1 MRTILLCVNESQQGQ
16 RIDSF
21 LASVLDDVS
30 RTQAARLCDGG
41 HVLLGGAQVQKRA
54 LVRAGDEVA
63 VTLPDPV
70 PLAAQPQAIPIDV
83 VYEDES
89 LAVINKPK
97 GMVVHPAAGN
107 PDGTLVN
114 AILARFGDLSG
125 IGGVQ
130 RPGIVHRI
138 DKDTSGLLVI
148 AKNDRAHQ
156 SLSAQLKAHTMER
169 VYQAVVVGRL
179 PEPEGRIDAP
189 IGRSGA
195 DRKKMAVTDKNAKNA
210 ATNYRV
216 LAEYPGYSHVEC
228 RLETGRT
235 HQIRVHMSHIG
246 HPLAGDRVYGAGKNP
261 FGLDSQ
267 CLHAK
272 VLGFTHPVT
281 GERLVFDSELPPYL
295 RRVLTI
301 LENSI

>member
-1 MRTILLCVNESQQGQ
+1 MSP
-16 RIDSF
+16 
-21 LASVLDDVS
+21 S
-30 RTQAARLCDGG
+30 RGSGSIPFWPLFWTMYPARGRPPLRRRPWFCS
-41 HVLLGGAQVQKRA
+41 GGAQVQKRA

-195 DRKKMAVTDKNAKNA
+195 DRKKM
-210 ATNYRV
+210 
-216 LAEYPGYSHVEC
+216 
-228 RLETGRT
+228 GR
-235 HQIRVHMSHIG
+235 HG
-246 HPLAGDRVYGAGKNP
+246 
-261 FGLDSQ
+261 
-267 CLHAK
+267 
-272 VLGFTHPVT
+272 
-281 GERLVFDSELPPYL
+281 
-295 RRVLTI
+295 
-301 LENSI
+301 

>member
-1 MRTILLCVNESQQGQ
+1 MRTIHLCVNESQQGR
-16 RIDSF
+16 RIDSY

-30 RTQAARLCDGG
+30 RTQAARLCDAGC
-41 HVLLGGAQVQKRA
+41 VLLGGAPVQKRA
-54 LVRAGDEVA
+54 LVRAGDEVT
-63 VTLPDPV
+63 VSLPDPV
-70 PLAAQPQAIPIDV
+70 PLAAQPQSIPIDV
-83 VYEDES
+83 VYEDAS

-156 SLSAQLKAHTMER
+156 RLSAQLKAHTMER
-169 VYQAVVVGRL
+169 VYQAVVTGRL
-179 PEPEGRIDAP
+179 PETAGRIDAP

-195 DRKKMAVTDKNAKNA
+195 DRKKMAVVPDGKYAYTG
-210 ATNYRV
+210 YQV
-216 LAEYPGYSHVEC
+216 LERLNNFTMLEC
-228 RLETGRT
+228 RLKTGRT
-235 HQIRVHMSHIG
+235 HQIRVHMAHLG
-246 HPLAGDRVYGAGKNP
+246 HPVAGDFLYGTELA
-261 FGLDSQ
+261 
-267 CLHAK
+267 CLPGRFALHSARIR
-272 VLGFTHPVT
+272 LTHPMT
-281 GERLVFDSELPPYL
+281 GEVLEITSPLPEELQNL
-295 RRVLTI
+295 LQ
-301 LENSI
+301 

>member
-97 GMVVHPAAGN
+97 GMVVHPASA
-107 PDGTLVN
+107 T
-114 AILARFGDLSG
+114 F
-125 IGGVQ
+125 
-130 RPGIVHRI
+130 
-138 DKDTSGLLVI
+138 
-148 AKNDRAHQ
+148 RA
-156 SLSAQLKAHTMER
+156 
-169 VYQAVVVGRL
+169 
-179 PEPEGRIDAP
+179 
-189 IGRSGA
+189 
-195 DRKKMAVTDKNAKNA
+195 
-210 ATNYRV
+210 
-216 LAEYPGYSHVEC
+216 
-228 RLETGRT
+228 
-235 HQIRVHMSHIG
+235 
-246 HPLAGDRVYGAGKNP
+246 
-261 FGLDSQ
+261 
-267 CLHAK
+267 
-272 VLGFTHPVT
+272 
-281 GERLVFDSELPPYL
+281 
-295 RRVLTI
+295 
-301 LENSI
+301 

>member
-1 MRTILLCVNESQQGQ
+1 M
-16 RIDSF
+16 
-21 LASVLDDVS
+21 
-30 RTQAARLCDGG
+30 
-41 HVLLGGAQVQKRA
+41 QKRA
-54 LVRAGDEVA
+54 LVRAGDEVT
-63 VTLPDPV
+63 VSLPDPV
-70 PLAAQPQAIPIDV
+70 PLAAQPQSIPIDV
-83 VYEDES
+83 VYEDAS

-156 SLSAQLKAHTMER
+156 RLSAQLKAHTMER
-169 VYQAVVVGRL
+169 VYQAVVTGRL
-179 PEPEGRIDAP
+179 PETAGRIDAP

-195 DRKKMAVTDKNAKNA
+195 DRKKMAVTQKNAKNA

-235 HQIRVHMSHIG
+235 HQIRVHMAYIG
-246 HPLAGDRVYGAGKNP
+246 HPLVGDRVYGGVKTPLVWRA
-261 FGLDSQ
+261 SVCMQ
-267 CLHAK
+267 RCLALHIRKQANAWYSTAFSRPIFS
-272 VLGFTHPVT
+272 G
-281 GERLVFDSELPPYL
+281 S
-295 RRVLTI
+295 
-301 LENSI
+301 